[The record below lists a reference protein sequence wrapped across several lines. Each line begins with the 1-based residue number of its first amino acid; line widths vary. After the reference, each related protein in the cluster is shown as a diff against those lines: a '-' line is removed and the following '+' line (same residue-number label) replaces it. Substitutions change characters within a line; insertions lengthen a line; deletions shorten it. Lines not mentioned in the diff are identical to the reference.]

1 MPDAQQVCQEVENEN
16 QKEKRN
22 QTALTSGRLVTS
34 RTNRRWQLTL
44 KPRDVL
50 FSTECDLSAYR
61 IRYKEVPH
69 VVVLGSLPT
78 PEIDGQLTKILEVGE
93 PANLPQNIVITL
105 AQRRIQ
111 AKRIGPWV
119 EGHYRPGQQM

>member
-1 MPDAQQVCQEVENEN
+1 MPGSGEREPKREAQSDSPYVRASRYVADEP
-16 QKEKRN
+16 
-22 QTALTSGRLVTS
+22 ALAAYA
-34 RTNRRWQLTL
+34 QAQ
-44 KPRDVL
+44 DVL

-93 PANLPQNIVITL
+93 PANLPQNVVITL